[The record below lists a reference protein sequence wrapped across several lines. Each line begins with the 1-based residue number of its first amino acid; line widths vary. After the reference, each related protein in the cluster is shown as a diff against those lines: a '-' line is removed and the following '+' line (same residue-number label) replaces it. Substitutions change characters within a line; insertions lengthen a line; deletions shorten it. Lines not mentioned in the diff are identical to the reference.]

1 METQRTQTEQQKD
14 LASLNEYINWCYDTN
29 FRGFTDKV
37 KQNNKSSLK
46 SKTKINE
53 AATKLQEY
61 IKNET
66 DPALRKAFK
75 QNLTAFD
82 NTEEVLRK
90 RWGNTLNLIG
100 KSQAQI
106 TKEKKAREQ
115 AKEKIEA

>member
-1 METQRTQTEQQKD
+1 METQTTKHKE
-14 LASLNEYINWCYDTN
+14 LESIHEYIGWCYDTN

-37 KQNNKSSLK
+37 RQNNKSSLK

-53 AATKLQEY
+53 EATRLQEL

-66 DPALRKAFK
+66 NPALKKMFK

-106 TKEKKAREQ
+106 TKEKKAKEQ

>member
-1 METQRTQTEQQKD
+1 MEIQRQKTTKEQD
-14 LASLNEYINWCYDTN
+14 LRSLNEYINWCYENN
-29 FRGFTDKV
+29 FRGFKDKV
-37 KQNNKSSLK
+37 KQNNKSSLN
-46 SKTKINE
+46 SKAEINSD
-53 AATKLQEY
+53 TIRLQEL

-66 DPALRKAFK
+66 NPVIKKVLKEGLK
-75 QNLTAFD
+75 QVD

-115 AKEKIEA
+115 AKEKIAS